1 MKETKKLLSMAMAA
15 AMVLGTVGCG
25 GKNQEAAE
33 EVPTLIYCVA
43 GNPQSD
49 LEAVEAEINKIIEPK
64 IQAKV
69 DIQFIDWGA
78 YNEKMNMKLTAD
90 EYFDVAYGGFDTTT
104 ARKNGA
110 LLELD
115 DLLDKY
121 CKEFK
126 ESLPSYVW
134 DAAKVDGVTYFIP
147 NYQCE
152 AYSKVVGVRKDLA
165 EKYNFNTDSITKIGD
180 LEPFWQQIRDNESS
194 LIPFR
199 MQNLEAF
206 GIDATGENFNST
218 SFMDSMM
225 YFDWRDCTMHTALDS
240 DYLYKRA
247 KVAYD
252 WMSKGYFRKD
262 IATVTDDSSDYASGR
277 YASFITSY
285 KPGIEAE
292 IINETG
298 HEYILKEFT
307 EPTVDAGMPLATK
320 TIINSGTK
328 YPDKAMQFVNLLNTD
343 KDVYNLM
350 CFGIEGKHYTKLSDG
365 KIRIDNKSGY
375 FTNSAWE
382 FGNQFNAY
390 IQETQDE
397 NVWEETEKINDSA
410 VVSPIM
416 GIVFDADLN
425 TTEKTQCAKI
435 EKEYI
440 VARAEKGVTDPDTYW
455 EEYKAALKKA
465 GAEKIKESYQK
476 QIDDFLASK
485 NK

>member
-1 MKETKKLLSMAMAA
+1 MNKKILSMTLAA
-15 AMVLGTVGCG
+15 SMLLGTAGCG
-25 GKNQEAAE
+25 NKKNEATE
-33 EVPTLIYCVA
+33 EIPTLIYCVA
-43 GNPQSD
+43 GNPQND

-69 DIQFIDWGA
+69 DIQFIDWSA
-78 YNEKMNMKLTAD
+78 YAEKMNMKLTAD
-90 EYFDVAYGGFDTTT
+90 EYFDIAYGGFDKNT

-126 ESLPSYVW
+126 ESLPEYVW

-152 AYSKVVGVRKDLA
+152 AYSKAIAVRKDLA
-165 EKYNFNTDSITKIGD
+165 EKYNFDVNSVTKIGD
-180 LEPFWQQIRDNESS
+180 LEPLWQQIRDNEPS

-206 GIDATGENFNST
+206 GIDAAGEEFEST

-225 YFDWRDCTMHTALDS
+225 YMDWRDCKVYTALDS

-247 KVAYD
+247 KIAYD
-252 WMSKGYFRKD
+252 WMNKGYFRKD

-277 YASFITSY
+277 YATFVTGY
-285 KPGIEAE
+285 KPGNEAE
-292 IINETG
+292 INNETG

-307 EPTVDAGMPLATK
+307 KASVDHGMPLATS
-320 TIINSGTK
+320 TVINSSTK

-343 KDVYNLM
+343 KEVYNLM
-350 CFGIEGKHYTKLSDG
+350 CFGIEGKHYKKLSDG
-365 KIRIDNKSGY
+365 KIQVDNKSGY
-375 FTNSAWE
+375 FPNSSWE

-390 IQETQDE
+390 VQESQDE
-397 NVWEETEKINDSA
+397 SVWENTLKVNDSA

-416 GIVFDADLN
+416 GIQFSTDLN
-425 TTEKTQCAKI
+425 TTEKTQCSKI
-435 EKEYI
+435 QKEYG
-440 VARAEKGVTDPDTYW
+440 VARMEKGVTDPDTYW

-465 GAEKIKESYQK
+465 GAETIRESYQK
-476 QIDDFLASK
+476 QIDDFLTSK
-485 NK
+485 NN